1 MADSKDIPNM
11 KSCRICLSSR
21 KPLCPLF
28 RYKLSGNYAEMLTA
42 IADVKVSSNDGLPD
56 KICSKCCTSLEKAYL
71 LRTIAERSDKIL
83 RKALVKAHE
92 NVPTKKIAFDSFTDI
107 KSEIAPLTIKS
118 EPKWEMEIEVLD
130 NASAPKTMESL
141 DGKDIVI
148 ANTVIRKVEPNSD
161 EPKKEVSDTVDLT
174 WTKSKL
180 KSPSTTYDAEYL
192 DDDFFQDDDDDDYV
206 PPKEKQKTKF
216 KKPKLSDIRVFKE
229 KKKTIVRKLKVL
241 TKIMDETN
249 GASSDDSKPKSATTI
264 TCYPIMKNGSRG
276 PPILLKR
283 PKDATILKVHPNYKS
298 RSSSDSVTRIVRRD
312 KPVRMVRTA
321 KPVVKQREKMV
332 CPVCGIL
339 TFTLGNHIATH
350 QEKKRYSC
358 SQCTRS
364 FAQKANLQ
372 VHQKQHTGV
381 KDHICEICGAGFYS
395 QKSLVRH
402 NLIHKGER
410 PYPCTLC
417 NKRFIARCDLNR
429 HLRIH
434 SGYKPFKCGT
444 CTMSF
449 NAKHQLQN
457 HERMHTGERPYTC
470 QVRTLTLT
478 IGLQRTGLRRHMRI
492 HTGDRRFSCDI
503 CNKGFT
509 QSHHLQNHTLSHT
522 GDKPF
527 SCEVCNV
534 AFSYKVNLN
543 NHVYKVH
550 GINLKFKSIHTVT
563 EDVLRR
569 EMGMASEARVAISH
583 IMPQLGDVPTP
594 GAHETVAHHTSDY

>member
-1 MADSKDIPNM
+1 MADPKDVISM
-11 KSCRICLSSR
+11 KSCRICLTNK

-56 KICSKCCTSLEKAYL
+56 KICNKCCTSLEKAYL
-71 LRTIAERSDKIL
+71 LRTVAERSDKIL
-83 RKALVKAHE
+83 RKAVVKINE

-107 KSEIAPLTIKS
+107 KSEIAPLAVKS

-130 NASAPKTMESL
+130 TFNAPKPMDPI

-148 ANTVIRKVEPNSD
+148 ANTVIRKVEPGSE
-161 EPKKEVSDTVDLT
+161 EPKKETSEDVDLT
-174 WTKSKL
+174 WTKT
-180 KSPSTTYDAEYL
+180 KSNNYDAEYL

-206 PPKEKQKTKF
+206 PPKEKLKTKF
-216 KKPKLSDIRVFKE
+216 KKPKLSDIKVFKE

-241 TKIMDETN
+241 SKSDSFETFQ
-249 GASSDDSKPKSATTI
+249 SPSDDGKGKTATTI

-283 PKDATILKVHPNYKS
+283 PKDATILKVHPNYKP
-298 RSSSDSVTRIVRRD
+298 RAEATRLVRRD
-312 KPVRMVRTA
+312 KPVRMVRSA

-339 TFTLGNHIATH
+339 TYTLGNHIATH

-381 KDHICEICGAGFYS
+381 KDHICEVCGAGFYS

-434 SGYKPFKCGT
+434 SGYKPFKCAT

-457 HERMHTGERPYTC
+457 HERMHTGERPY
-470 QVRTLTLT
+470 
-478 IGLQRTGLRRHMRI
+478 
-492 HTGDRRFSCDI
+492 
-503 CNKGFT
+503 
-509 QSHHLQNHTLSHT
+509 
-522 GDKPF
+522 

-534 AFSYKVNLN
+534 CFSYKVNLN

-563 EDVLRR
+563 EEILRR
-569 EMGMASEARVAISH
+569 EMGLAGEARAAIAH
-583 IMPQLGDVPTP
+583 ILPALDQPQEQVQVDY
-594 GAHETVAHHTSDY
+594 AVAH